1 MLDGPIRTPYDIRS
15 FKCVCVC
22 VCVSVCLCVCVCLL
36 CEMLLAMGHLILTKA
51 EAFGDTGIPQMY
63 SKKMQN
69 E

>member
-1 MLDGPIRTPYDIRS
+1 MDQSGLHTTYGLS
-15 FKCVCVC
+15 SVCV
-22 VCVSVCLCVCVCLL
+22 CVCVCLL

-63 SKKMQN
+63 CKKMQN